1 MKLSEAKIH
10 ELEEQ
15 IDYYQNEL
23 YKIQRD
29 NTLLMEEAEHT
40 RKIVGSYNFLRE
52 VILYIGNITDYD
64 SLLNTICD
72 AILGFGVSEVFIIL
86 HENEEYS
93 FTERGLSN
101 ELIEELRKSGDN
113 KIIYDLVDNF
123 AESCPDNNYLENNNL
138 VIRDIEKLSSRN
150 VLGYTTGSVL
160 ISKLERNNQKNGYI
174 CFRHY
179 EADFFDPAI
188 IDTLNIL
195 IPPLN
200 IFVENSILLKK
211 NIEMANKDNLTS
223 IFNRNRL
230 EKYTY
235 ENQYSENI
243 SAVISFD
250 VDRFKHINDTYGHA
264 QGDKVL
270 KYLGMLLNENYKKT
284 DHHMVP
290 FRVGGDEF
298 VIMCEDIDKRSII
311 SFIEFISRQFVE
323 KFGCLSPPD
332 ETKQVGLSV
341 GVYYRDNFKSHF
353 SLSEKI
359 KLSDEALYIS
369 KENGRNRYT
378 IPNALDIVKHR
389 LQSIV
394 ENENNRYLRRG
405 YPGQK
410 ENPLGYSE
418 LYLKSDKILTSKDIA
433 LLEKQK
439 RKVDYMV
446 YLDDIIGMVLLD
458 VNREKF
464 SPEAVIERMKSH
476 LDFDLSL
483 IEE

>member
-1 MKLSEAKIH
+1 MKLSEGKIH

-15 IDYYQNEL
+15 IDYYQKEI
-23 YKIQRD
+23 YKIQQD

-52 VILYIGNITDYD
+52 VILYIGNITEYD

-86 HENEEYS
+86 HENEDEYS
-93 FTERGLSN
+93 FTERALSN
-101 ELIEELRKSGDN
+101 ELIEELIKSNDN
-113 KIIYDLVDNF
+113 KILYNLVDNIG
-123 AESCPDNNYLENNNL
+123 ECCSENNNL
-138 VIRDIEKLSSRN
+138 VISDIEKTDGQN
-150 VLGYTTGSVL
+150 VLGYTAGSIL

-179 EADFFDPAI
+179 EPDFFEPTI

-243 SAVISFD
+243 TAVISFD
-250 VDRFKHINDTYGHA
+250 VDRFKLVNDTYGHA

-270 KYLGMLLNENYKKT
+270 KYLGMLLNDNYKKT
-284 DHHMVP
+284 NNQMVP

-298 VIMCEDIDKRSII
+298 VVMCENLNKSSII
-311 SFIEFISRQFVE
+311 SFVKEISIHFVE
-323 KFGCLSPPD
+323 KFGNLSPPQED
-332 ETKQVGLSV
+332 KKIGLSI
-341 GVYYRDNFKSHF
+341 GVYYKENFKSHF
-353 SLSEKI
+353 ALSDKI

-378 IPNALDIVKHR
+378 IPDAIEIVRHR

-394 ENENNRYLRRG
+394 DSEKNRYLRRG
-405 YPGQK
+405 TTQELK
-410 ENPLGYSE
+410 NSLWYSE
-418 LYLKSDKILTSKDIA
+418 LYLRSDKILTSKDVAI
-433 LLEKQK
+433 LEKCK
-439 RKVDYMV
+439 RKVDHMV
-446 YLDDIIGMVLLD
+446 YLDDIVGMVLLD
-458 VNREKF
+458 VNKDKF
-464 SPEAVIERMKSH
+464 SADTVLERIKSTI
-476 LDFDLSL
+476 DFDLSL
-483 IEE
+483 IEI